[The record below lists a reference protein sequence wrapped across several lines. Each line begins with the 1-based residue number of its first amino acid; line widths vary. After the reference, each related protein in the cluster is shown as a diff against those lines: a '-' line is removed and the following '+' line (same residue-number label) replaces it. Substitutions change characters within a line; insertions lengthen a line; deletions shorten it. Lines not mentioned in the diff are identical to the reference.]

1 MIKKII
7 ISSFAS
13 ILLLSQ
19 VANAEIKLGSFG
31 SLTFNAGYTSN
42 YVWRG
47 IEQNN
52 GNGTA
57 FAGADLSL
65 PAGLYLGTWTASVA
79 TPLDQEF
86 DIYGGIKKTFGAITA
101 DLGYIEYRYAGGSKA
116 TRNDNFGEFY
126 GKLSFAPE
134 KMPYTVNLAHY
145 KEDTKGVVPATGKKA
160 AQEYSEISAT
170 YDFGLVQSL
179 VSYGEYKG
187 EKDITTVTL
196 SKVIADINF
205 SASYIDSGDK
215 TPGTAGAQYG
225 TKNKDFVVL
234 QASKTF

>member
-1 MIKKII
+1 MIKKIAL
-7 ISSFAS
+7 SSFAS
-13 ILLLSQ
+13 VLLLSQ

-65 PAGLYLGTWTASVA
+65 PAGIYVGTWTASVSA
-79 TPLDQEF
+79 PSDQEF
-86 DIYGGIKKTFGAITA
+86 DVYAGIKKSFGPITA
-101 DLGYIEYRYAGGSKA
+101 DIGYIEYRYAGGSKA
-116 TRNDNFGEFY
+116 TVNSNFGEFY
-126 GKLSFAPE
+126 GKLSFAPN
-134 KMPYTVNLAHY
+134 KAPYTINAAY
-145 KEDTKGVVPATGKKA
+145 YDEDTKGYKTNDKLVGGDYY
-160 AQEYSEISAT
+160 EFSAT
-170 YDFGLVQSL
+170 YDFGPVQSL
-179 VSYGEYKG
+179 ISYGSFDG

-196 SKVIADINF
+196 SKVVAEINF

-234 QASKTF
+234 QATKTF